1 MSPFKLKMTKLERM
15 NDSLLEHI
23 RAEAKTTGSNE
34 ECDCS
39 LNRELD
45 SELGFQIT
53 VISLFLSEG

>member
-1 MSPFKLKMTKLERM
+1 M
-15 NDSLLEHI
+15 NDGLLEHV
-23 RAEAKTTGSNE
+23 RAEAKTTGSQE

-39 LNRELD
+39 LNRGLD